1 MASLPGGRPG
11 TVKAWIEERGMGFIA
26 PADGSPDVFVH
37 RSNLTDGNALVIG
50 SEVFFEPGWDDS
62 KSKPIAA
69 KCSGATTLNG
79 GALIRRAP
87 GPGPPLA
94 NGQPGTVKAWLDDRG
109 MGFISPADGGA
120 DVFVHRSN
128 LMDGNCLSVGAQVM
142 FEAGWD
148 ESKAKPIAKAVSGAA
163 MAPTM
168 SGKGCW
174 GSPSIP
180 NGQHGVVKAWIDA
193 RGMGFITP
201 ADGSADVFVHRSN
214 LIDGDALIVGAPVV
228 FEAGFDPQKGKPIAK
243 VCAGATQ
250 GAAMGFGGP
259 AAGKGGQGHA
269 NGLEPLTGVMKVWFA
284 DKGFGFI
291 TLDNGMGDAFVGSS
305 AIPAGMVPHDG
316 MPVVFTASW
325 NPEKQKFTAMEI
337 LPDAK
342 GKGKGSSGAS
352 ASGELPCDNCF
363 VTGLPLDMNEEKL
376 QSLFGTY
383 GNVVSCKVLPGEGRP
398 DRAALVRFATVDEA
412 AWVVE
417 NVSGTRPPGLET
429 PVSVRYAASKSH
441 GSSSPIFQGPGKGGC
456 GLGGGGEYGRVV
468 PPPVSQVQAAQIG
481 TVKAAMGNS
490 LVVIP
495 ADGGPDLH
503 VPMSAL
509 LDGNPEVG
517 GLVSF
522 SAQEG
527 RGGKGFGKAPAVP
540 AGMSQR
546 YSPYGATA
554 PPHGQA
560 GGFAKATGTGTVKA
574 WMENRGMG
582 FIAPND
588 GSQDLFVHR
597 SYLADGGAL
606 VVGSPVTF
614 TAEYDVQKGKAI
626 AVNVFGAVPQPMQ
639 ST

>member
-1 MASLPGGRPG
+1 
-11 TVKAWIEERGMGFIA
+11 MGFIA

-37 RSNLTDGNALVIG
+37 RSNLLDGNALVIG
-50 SEVFFEPGWDDS
+50 SEVVFEPGWDDS

-69 KCSGATTLNG
+69 KCSGATTVTTLTG
-79 GALIRRAP
+79 GAPRRV
-87 GPGPPLA
+87 GSGPPLT
-94 NGQPGTVKAWLDDRG
+94 NGQPGTVKAWLDERG
-109 MGFISPADGGA
+109 MGFISPADGGP

-128 LMDGNCLSVGAQVM
+128 LLDGNCLSVGAQVM

-168 SGKGCW
+168 SGKGGW
-174 GSPSIP
+174 GAPSIP
-180 NGQHGVVKAWIDA
+180 NGQHGVVKAWIEA

-214 LIDGDALIVGAPVV
+214 LVDGDALIVGAPVV

-259 AAGKGGQGHA
+259 ASAGKGSQGHA
-269 NGLEPLTGVMKVWFA
+269 NGPEPMTGIMKVWFA

-305 AIPAGMVPHDG
+305 AIPAGMVPLDG

-325 NPEKQKFTAMEI
+325 NPEKQKFTALEI

-342 GKGKGSSGAS
+342 GKGKGSSAAS
-352 ASGELPCDNCF
+352 VSGDLPCDNCF

-376 QSLFGTY
+376 QNLFSTY

-398 DRAALVRFATVDEA
+398 DRAALVRFATADEA

-441 GSSSPIFQGPGKGGC
+441 GSSSQIFQGPGKGGC

-468 PPPVSQVQAAQIG
+468 PPPASQVQAAQIG
-481 TVKAAMGNS
+481 TVKAAMVNS

-522 SAQEG
+522 SAQDNKN
-527 RGGKGFGKAPAVP
+527 GKGFGKAPAVS

-546 YSPYGATA
+546 YSPYGAA
-554 PPHGQA
+554 APHGQA

-614 TAEYDVQKGKAI
+614 TADYDVQKGKAI